1 MVEKTNHFLSLKQVT
16 IRDPF
21 FSPVQNTV
29 IHTMIPYQEKVL
41 HDEIP
46 DIRPSHV
53 IRNYRIAA
61 GEIEGTYYGRV
72 FQDSDLAKWLEAVAY
87 SLTVQPDA
95 ELEARADEII
105 DLIGRVQKPDGYLDT
120 YFIVAEPEMRW
131 KDLGDCHEMYCAGH
145 MTEAAVAY
153 YEATGKTKLLDICC
167 RLCDHIDRRF
177 GDEEG
182 KVPGI
187 PGHEEIELA
196 LMRLYRVTGENR
208 YRKLASYFIDK
219 RGQDP

>member
-131 KDLGDCHEMYCAGH
+131 KDLGDCHEMYCDGRRVPDILLSGH
-145 MTEAAVAY
+145 HVNVEKWRREQSLIRTRERRPDLIPTATLTE
-153 YEATGKTKLLDICC
+153 EDQKFL
-167 RLCDHIDRRF
+167 
-177 GDEEG
+177 
-182 KVPGI
+182 
-187 PGHEEIELA
+187 
-196 LMRLYRVTGENR
+196 
-208 YRKLASYFIDK
+208 RKLEEKQI
-219 RGQDP
+219 

>member
-87 SLTVQPDA
+87 SLTVQTSSKA
-95 ELEARADEII
+95 
-105 DLIGRVQKPDGYLDT
+105 GRLPGY
-120 YFIVAEPEMRW
+120 I
-131 KDLGDCHEMYCAGH
+131 
-145 MTEAAVAY
+145 
-153 YEATGKTKLLDICC
+153 
-167 RLCDHIDRRF
+167 
-177 GDEEG
+177 
-182 KVPGI
+182 
-187 PGHEEIELA
+187 
-196 LMRLYRVTGENR
+196 LYRGRTGDALEGSR
-208 YRKLASYFIDK
+208 RL
-219 RGQDP
+219 P

>member
-153 YEATGKTKLLDICC
+153 YKRRPARQSFSISAAVSAIISTAVSAMKKERFPAFPVTK
-167 RLCDHIDRRF
+167 RSNWR
-177 GDEEG
+177 
-182 KVPGI
+182 
-187 PGHEEIELA
+187 
-196 LMRLYRVTGENR
+196 
-208 YRKLASYFIDK
+208 
-219 RGQDP
+219 

>member
-105 DLIGRVQKPDGYLDT
+105 DLIGQVQKPDGYLDT

-131 KDLGDCHEMYCAGH
+131 KDLGD
-145 MTEAAVAY
+145 
-153 YEATGKTKLLDICC
+153 
-167 RLCDHIDRRF
+167 
-177 GDEEG
+177 
-182 KVPGI
+182 
-187 PGHEEIELA
+187 
-196 LMRLYRVTGENR
+196 
-208 YRKLASYFIDK
+208 
-219 RGQDP
+219 

>member
-87 SLTVQPDA
+87 SLTVQP
-95 ELEARADEII
+95 ERSWKQERIEII
-105 DLIGRVQKPDGYLDT
+105 DLIGRVKSRTATWIHTLSWQN
-120 YFIVAEPEMRW
+120 RR
-131 KDLGDCHEMYCAGH
+131 CAGRIS
-145 MTEAAVAY
+145 
-153 YEATGKTKLLDICC
+153 AT
-167 RLCDHIDRRF
+167 
-177 GDEEG
+177 
-182 KVPGI
+182 
-187 PGHEEIELA
+187 A
-196 LMRLYRVTGENR
+196 MRCT
-208 YRKLASYFIDK
+208 APDT
-219 RGQDP
+219 